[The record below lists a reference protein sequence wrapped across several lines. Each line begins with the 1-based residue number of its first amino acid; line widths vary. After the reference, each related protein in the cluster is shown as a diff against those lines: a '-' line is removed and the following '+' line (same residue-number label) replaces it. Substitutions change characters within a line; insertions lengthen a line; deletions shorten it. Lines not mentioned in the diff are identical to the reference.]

1 MKIKQITEINK
12 TDISKLFEK
21 DSNGREINIYEL
33 RDSMITGESLY
44 YPNTLLYNGCLYN
57 PINETTMSLKNVEV
71 DDGFNFVPK
80 KPIKTEENSVFFFI
94 YNMDNYFH
102 FVYIGDSNC
111 FDNLLVFK
119 KAFKIL

>member
-57 PINETTMSLKNVEV
+57 PS
-71 DDGFNFVPK
+71 
-80 KPIKTEENSVFFFI
+80 
-94 YNMDNYFH
+94 
-102 FVYIGDSNC
+102 
-111 FDNLLVFK
+111 
-119 KAFKIL
+119 